1 MNEVV
6 IVSACRTAIGKFL
19 GSLKDVSAKELG
31 ITVASEAIKRAGIP
45 ADIIDEIVIGQTFS
59 GMQGS
64 MVSRQIGL
72 AVGMNIQSNA
82 CAVNQNCGSGMRA
95 LDVACTNI
103 MCGKTDIALVLGV
116 ENMTLAPYLI
126 PKARAGYRMGPGT
139 IEDSML
145 HDGLVDGMVPGHMGL
160 TAENVAEKYGITR
173 EECDTLALMS
183 HQRATKAV
191 QDGIF
196 KEEIVPVE
204 IKTKK
209 GIKIYDTDE
218 HMIPDANLESM
229 GKLRPA
235 FKKGGVVTA
244 ANASGLNDA
253 AAAVIVMSKDKAK
266 ELGLKPM
273 VKMINIVAKGVAPE
287 VMGLGPAVAIPKAL
301 KQANL
306 KYEDVDYWEINEA
319 FAAQFLGVGRMLK
332 EEHGIEI
339 DMNKTNLHGSGIA
352 LGHPVGCTALRI
364 IVTMIYELQRQ
375 NKTIGGASLCVGT
388 GPALASL
395 WTRDI

>member
-19 GSLKDVSAKELG
+19 GSLKDVPARELG
-31 ITVASEAIKRAGIP
+31 ITVGREAIRRAGIP
-45 ADIIDEIVIGQTFS
+45 ADIIDEIVVGQAFG

-64 MVSRQIGL
+64 MVSRQIAL
-72 AVGMNIQSNA
+72 AVGLPLRSNA
-82 CAVNQNCGSGMRA
+82 CQVNQNCGSGMRA
-95 LDVACTNI
+95 LDIACTNI
-103 MCGKTDIALVLGV
+103 MCGKTDIALVIGM
-116 ENMTLAPYLI
+116 ESMTNAPYML

-145 HDGLVDGMVPGHMGL
+145 HDGLIDGMVPGHMGI

-173 EECDTLALMS
+173 EECDRLALMS

-191 QDGIF
+191 QGGVF
-196 KEEIVPVE
+196 KQEIVPVE

-209 GIKIYDTDE
+209 GINIYETDE
-218 HMIPDANLESM
+218 HIITDANLESM
-229 GKLRPA
+229 AKLPPA

-244 ANASGLNDA
+244 ANASGINDA
-253 AAAVIVMSKDKAK
+253 AAAVVVMSKDKAK
-266 ELGLKPM
+266 ELGVTPM
-273 VKMINIVAKGVAPE
+273 VKMINIVAEGVAPE

-301 KQANL
+301 KMANM

-319 FAAQFLGVGRMLK
+319 FAAQFLGVGRKLK
-332 EEHGIEI
+332 EEFGIEI
-339 DMNKTNLHGSGIA
+339 DMNRTNLHGSGIA

-364 IVTMIYELQRQ
+364 IVTMIYEMQRQ
-375 NKTIGGASLCVGT
+375 NKTTGGASLCVGT

>member
-1 MNEVV
+1 MKEVV

-19 GSLKDVSAKELG
+19 GSLKDVPAKELG
-31 ITVASEAIKRAGIP
+31 ITVGKEAVKRAGIS
-45 ADIIDEIVIGQTFS
+45 ADIIDEIVLGQVFG

-72 AVGMNIQSNA
+72 AVGLPIRSNA

-95 LDVACTNI
+95 LDIACNNI
-103 MCGKTDIALVLGV
+103 LTGKTDIALVVGV
-116 ENMTLAPYLI
+116 ENMSAAPYLI
-126 PKARAGYRMGPGT
+126 PKGRGGYRMGPGT

-145 HDGLVDGMVPGHMGL
+145 HDGLIDGLVPGHMGL

-173 EECDTLALMS
+173 EECDQLALAS
-183 HQRATKAV
+183 HQRATRATNE
-191 QDGIF
+191 GTF
-196 KEEIVPVE
+196 KREIVPVE
-204 IKTKK
+204 IKSKK
-209 GIKIYDTDE
+209 GSTFYENDE
-218 HMIPDANLESM
+218 HFIPDASLEKM
-229 GKLRPA
+229 AKLPSA

-253 AAAVIVMSKDKAK
+253 AAAVVIMSKEKAL
-266 ELGLKPM
+266 ELGLKPLM
-273 VKMINIVAKGVAPE
+273 KLITIVAEGVAPE

-301 KQANL
+301 KTAGM
-306 KYEDVDYWEINEA
+306 KFEDVDYWEINEA
-319 FAAQFLGVGRMLK
+319 FAAQFLGCGRMLK
-332 EEHGIEI
+332 DDFGIEL
-339 DMNKTNLHGSGIA
+339 DMNKCNLNGSGIA

-364 IVTMIYELQRQ
+364 IVSLYYELERQ
-375 NKTIGGASLCVGT
+375 GKTVGGASLCVGT